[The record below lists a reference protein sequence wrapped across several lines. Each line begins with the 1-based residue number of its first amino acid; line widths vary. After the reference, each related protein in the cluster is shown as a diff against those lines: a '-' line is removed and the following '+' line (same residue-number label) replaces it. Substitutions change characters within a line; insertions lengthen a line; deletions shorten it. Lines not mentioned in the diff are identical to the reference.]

1 MNNPQQINA
10 RPGSASAEFLPIS
23 SQEMDSLGWNQCDF
37 VLVTGDA
44 YVDHPSFG
52 TAVIS
57 RVLEAE
63 GYKVGIIPQP
73 DWNDIASFRVL
84 GRPRLAF
91 LITSGNMDSMVNHYT
106 ATGKLRHNDAYT
118 PGGAYGRRPDRAVL
132 VYSSLA
138 RAAYKGVPVLIGG
151 IEASLRRMSHYDYW
165 SDKLR
170 KSILLDA
177 KADLLLYGMAERAVR
192 TVARRLADGVDVH
205 SIRDVRGTVYRLNG
219 KEAAAVQTGHNS
231 DLLELPAFEELRR
244 DKAAFA
250 RSFAERMRHAD
261 PFSAGTLAEEA
272 AGQLVVQNPP
282 DYPLSQNELDE
293 VYELPY
299 ARRPHPSYREPI
311 PAFEEVRFSLVS
323 SRGCFGGC
331 NFCALTFHQG
341 RIVKGRSH
349 GSLLREARLLTGE
362 PDFKGYIHDVGGPT
376 ANFRR
381 PACRRQETHGACVHR
396 QCLFPEP
403 CPQLQPDHA
412 DYRKLLQQLREIP
425 EVKKVFI
432 RSGIRY
438 DYLLADKRE
447 GQAFLDDLCEHHV
460 SGQLK
465 VAPEHVSDNVLQL
478 MGKPGSAVYRH
489 FMKAYEQT
497 NRKLGK
503 PQYLVPYFIAA
514 HPGSTLKDAVELA
527 EFCRDQHFIPQQVQ
541 EFYPTPGT
549 VSTCMYYTGID
560 PRTMRE
566 VYVPRGGREK
576 RMQRAL
582 LQYNRTENAAIV
594 REALQKAGRQDLIG
608 RGPQALV
615 PPAAAGSGK
624 KGPAERARKT
634 KSRADEAGRTKK

>member
-1 MNNPQQINA
+1 MNKPLQCNA
-10 RPGSASAEFLPIS
+10 RPRSSAAEFLPIS
-23 SQEMDSLGWNQCDF
+23 LQEMNSLGWNQCDF

-52 TAVIS
+52 AAVIG

-63 GYKVGIIPQP
+63 GFKVGIIPQP
-73 DWNDIASFRVL
+73 DWNDSASLQVL

-106 ATGKLRHNDAYT
+106 AAGKLRHNDAYT

-170 KSILLDA
+170 RSILLDA

-192 TVARRLADGVDVH
+192 TVARRLAEGEDVH
-205 SIRDVRGTVYRLNG
+205 SIRDVRGTVYRLTG
-219 KEAAAVQTGHNS
+219 KEAAAARTTRDA
-231 DLLELPAFEELRR
+231 DLLELTAFEELRR

-261 PFSAGTLAEEA
+261 PFSAQPLAEAA

-282 DYPLSQNELDE
+282 DYPLSQAELDA

-299 ARRPHPSYREPI
+299 ARRPHPSYQAQI

-349 GSLLREARLLTGE
+349 DSLLREARLLTQE
-362 PDFKGYIHDVGGPT
+362 PEFKGYIHDVGGPT

-381 PACRRQETHGACVHR
+381 PACRHQEDHGACVNR

-412 DYRKLLQQLREIP
+412 DYRKLLRQLRELP
-425 EVKKVFI
+425 AVKKVFI

-438 DYLLADKRE
+438 DYLLADETE
-447 GQAFLDDLCEHHV
+447 GRAFLRDLCEFHV

-465 VAPEHVSDNVLQL
+465 VAPEHVSDRVLQM
-478 MGKPGSAVYRH
+478 MGKPGSGVYKN
-489 FMKAYEQT
+489 FMQAYEAT

-503 PQYLVPYFIAA
+503 RQYLVPYFIAA
-514 HPGSTLKDAVELA
+514 HPGATLEDAVELA

-560 PRTMRE
+560 PRTME
-566 VYVPRGGREK
+566 PVYVARGGREK

-582 LQYNRTENAAIV
+582 LQFNRPENAAIV
-594 REALQKAGRQDLIG
+594 REALQKADRQDLIG
-608 RGPQALV
+608 RGPKALV
-615 PPAAAGSGK
+615 PPRAAGSGK
-624 KGPAERARKT
+624 KGPGKGARKT
-634 KSRADEAGRTKK
+634 KSRADRAGRMKK